1 MSNEV
6 EDAIKRIC
14 AHKGVVGLIVINYEG
29 IPIKSTVDNALSV
42 LYAAQVQQLVD
53 KSRTMIK
60 ELDGNND
67 LSFIRLRTKKHEVLV
82 APDKDYALIVIQ
94 NPVETSQL
102 ASRESRRSFSL
113 LRIFHRVL
121 QPYVHPPRAVIVAS

>member
-14 AHKGVVGLIVINYEG
+14 SHKGVVGMIVINYEG

-42 LYAAQVQQLVD
+42 QYAAQVQQLVD

-82 APDKDYALIVIQ
+82 APDKEYALIVIQ
-94 NPVETSQL
+94 NPVET
-102 ASRESRRSFSL
+102 
-113 LRIFHRVL
+113 
-121 QPYVHPPRAVIVAS
+121 